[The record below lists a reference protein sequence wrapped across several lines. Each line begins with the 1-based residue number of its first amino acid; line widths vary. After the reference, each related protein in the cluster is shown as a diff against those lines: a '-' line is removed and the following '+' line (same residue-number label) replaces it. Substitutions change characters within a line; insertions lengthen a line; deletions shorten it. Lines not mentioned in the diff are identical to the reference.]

1 MPLATSQT
9 RTVQQNLRE
18 TQELL
23 TCKEIPLEDIETI
36 FLIEGSMPLA
46 A

>member
-18 TQELL
+18 TQEVS
-23 TCKEIPLEDIETI
+23 KIPLKEIETI
-36 FLIEGSMPLA
+36 FLIEFSIPLA